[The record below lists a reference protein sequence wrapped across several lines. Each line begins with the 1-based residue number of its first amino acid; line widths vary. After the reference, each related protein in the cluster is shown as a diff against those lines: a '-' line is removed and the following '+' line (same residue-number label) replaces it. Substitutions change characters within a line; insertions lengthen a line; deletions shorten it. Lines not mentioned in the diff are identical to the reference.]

1 MIASKWFF
9 VFFICLGLGAIDA
22 TAQKSKTK
30 LEQEKRENL
39 NKIAEAEKILKDTES
54 IKNATLGQLKA
65 INQQIQAREGLITAL
80 NQEIDLLNGEITELG
95 FIVNAL
101 QRDLVNL
108 RKEYAAMINSS
119 YKANK
124 GYSKLTFLFSSRTFN
139 QLFMR
144 LKYLEQYT
152 KARKI
157 QAAQIESVKD
167 ELAQQR
173 NIVTAKRTEQK
184 NLLNQQ
190 LNENKKLIGLKNKQ
204 SGLVQELTKKQKELK
219 KELADRKLAVERLD
233 NLIAEIVRAE
243 LERSKTLS
251 SAAIADDGVLTGAF
265 ESNKSKLSWPV
276 SSGFVSSKFGKH
288 AHPVIKGV
296 IQDNPGVDIQTSRD
310 EIVKS
315 VYDGKVIQ
323 IAYVPGMYNVVILQ
337 HGEYYTVYSR
347 MKEVSVKKGTTIK
360 QNEALGKVHTDN
372 NGVSEVHFEVWKNF
386 AKLNPELWL
395 SPK

>member
-1 MIASKWFF
+1 MTASKWLFF
-9 VFFICLGLGAIDA
+9 FIICLGLGAIDS

-80 NQEIDLLNGEITELG
+80 NQEVGLLNGEITELG

-184 NLLNQQ
+184 TLLNQQ
-190 LNENKKLIGLKNKQ
+190 LNENKKLLGLKDKQ
-204 SGLVQELTKKQKELK
+204 SGLVQELTNKQKELK

-233 NLIAEIVRAE
+233 NLIADIVRSE

-265 ESNKSKLSWPV
+265 ESNKSKLEWPV

-347 MKEVSVKKGTTIK
+347 LKEVSVKKGTTIK